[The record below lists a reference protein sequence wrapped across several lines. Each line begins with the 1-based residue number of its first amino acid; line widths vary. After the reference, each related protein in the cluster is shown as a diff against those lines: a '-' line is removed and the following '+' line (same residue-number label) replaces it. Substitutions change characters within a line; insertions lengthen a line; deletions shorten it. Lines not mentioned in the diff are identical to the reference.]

1 MSGHRDREYTNVSE
15 QTNTT
20 KTDNYVLGEV
30 YTPGV
35 SNTLPQRPVDQT
47 VKVES
52 TNNGVVLDFSSPFS
66 FDAVN
71 TYKHGKTADGGKNA
85 LVIGKREFEQGLQKE
100 FEGSGATLAQ
110 AAVLAGSK
118 TESIF
123 EEFNTDGKV
132 GLSRLEFEQARK
144 SLGLDKQEVQ
154 LTTTENQNTVQIK
167 APNGDT
173 YALNTD
179 NLTANQ
185 KLTVTATDNNVT
197 VKVADS
203 SNDDSTQKSGDRL
216 WQSVGAND
224 AFRWWDM
231 GLTSQSGFASHDGLS
246 KDEYKQLVQRM
257 AQDSPVKN
265 VADDSA
271 GSSTVTLQDGTNLTW
286 TSDGTTTIVGADG
299 RSMSISADGT
309 RCAIQANG
317 NETVI
322 RPDGSGYFTYNGEM
336 QKFEPIKD
344 LQNNLND
351 KGHDTQGD
359 TSKASDSALHFNTP
373 FTFGRLNT
381 NHRGRKLDGT
391 KNSEVIGRAE
401 YQSGLQAALE
411 ESGLS
416 PEASRLA
423 AIGAVDSIFGEYN
436 RDGKAGLTRVE
447 FKEATKALQ
456 IGRDKPAGLPG
467 KLASEGQLTP
477 GYIIDLGQSDIT
489 SGAKI
494 SRQVQSW

>member
-1 MSGHRDREYTNVSE
+1 MSGHRDREYTKVSE
-15 QTNTT
+15 QADTA

-35 SNTLPQRPVDQT
+35 SNTLPQRPVDQN

-52 TNNGVVLDFSSPFS
+52 TDNGVVLNFSSPFS
-66 FDAVN
+66 FDSLN
-71 TYKHGKTADGGKNA
+71 TNTRGKTADGGKNA

-100 FEGSGATLAQ
+100 FEGSGASLAQ
-110 AAVLAGSK
+110 AAVLAGAK
-118 TESIF
+118 TESVF
-123 EEFNTDGKV
+123 KEFNTDGKV

-144 SLGLDKQEVQ
+144 ALGFDKQEVQ
-154 LTTTENQNTVQIK
+154 LTTTENQHNIQIK
-167 APNGDT
+167 TPNGDT

-197 VKVADS
+197 VKVADAA
-203 SNDDSTQKSGDRL
+203 NPDAIPKSTDL
-216 WQSVGAND
+216 QSQAVGAND

-246 KDEYKQLVQRM
+246 RPEYDQLVQRM

-265 VADDSA
+265 VANDSA

-317 NETVI
+317 NETLI

-336 QKFEPIKD
+336 QQFEPIKD

-351 KGHDTQGD
+351 KGHDSQSDASGD
-359 TSKASDSALHFNTP
+359 NDSALHFKTP

-381 NHRGRKLDGT
+381 NHIGRKHDGT
-391 KNSEVIGRAE
+391 SNSKVIGRAE

-423 AIGAVDSIFGEYN
+423 AIGAVGSIFREYN
-436 RDGKAGLTRVE
+436 LDGKAGLSREE
-447 FKEATKALQ
+447 FTKATNALQ
-456 IGRDKPAGLPG
+456 IGRDKPSGLPG
-467 KLASEGQLTP
+467 KLASDGQFTP
-477 GYIIDLGQSDIT
+477 GYKIDLGQSDIT
-489 SGAKI
+489 SGSNT